1 MSKTEELKITM
12 NNNVWEP
19 KGIIGNYISLCIS
32 GLGTGA
38 VVGGYIGATVGLT
51 TALAS
56 PGIIGYGLFRAGR
69 KLLRR

>member
-12 NNNVWEP
+12 NNKVWEP
-19 KGIIGNYISLCIS
+19 KGIFGNYISLCIS

-38 VVGGYIGATVGLT
+38 VVGGYIGATMGFT